1 MSLYSS
7 AIRAEVN
14 EKPMSTAKLD
24 EKGRIVHPADLIARL
39 KMSPGD
45 EFVIGGATSDLILLK
60 KKDLRTILEG
70 VIKEAQKVDLDKLE
84 RDVEEEGNRIAR
96 DKYKMRSLALE
107 LYREGKLSLGKAAEL
122 AGAKS
127 KWEMLMLLS
136 ESGVPLDYTANDAEK
151 DLQTLEEVLG
161 R

>member
-1 MSLYSS
+1 
-7 AIRAEVN
+7 
-14 EKPMSTAKLD
+14 MSTAKID
-24 EKGRIVHPADLIARL
+24 EKGRIVLPADLIARL

-45 EFVIGGATSDLILLK
+45 EFVIGEATSDSILLK

-70 VIKEAQKVDLDKLE
+70 VIKEAEKVDLDKLE

-96 DKYKMRSLALE
+96 EKYKMRSLAVD

-122 AGAKS
+122 AGTRS

-136 ESGVPLDYTANDAEK
+136 ERGVPLDYTANDAEK
-151 DLQTLEEVLG
+151 DLQTLESVLG
-161 R
+161 DNCHFHSH